1 MKTKPTKLT
10 LGVGDALPQPGYQLP
25 AVASFSGGPGGCLLY
40 RPEILAVVHDTDRLF
55 VAAPCCPAPEGCVH
69 DFNEDRPM
77 GPVMSDFG
85 FFGVCSC
92 FAVVFSLA

>member
-1 MKTKPTKLT
+1 M
-10 LGVGDALPQPGYQLP
+10 
-25 AVASFSGGPGGCLLY
+25 
-40 RPEILAVVHDTDRLF
+40 VHDTDKLF

-85 FFGVCSC
+85 FFGICC
-92 FAVVFSLA
+92 CAVVFSLS

>member
-1 MKTKPTKLT
+1 M
-10 LGVGDALPQPGYQLP
+10 
-25 AVASFSGGPGGCLLY
+25 
-40 RPEILAVVHDTDRLF
+40 VHDTDKLF

-85 FFGVCSC
+85 FFGICC
-92 FAVVFSLA
+92 FSVVFSLS